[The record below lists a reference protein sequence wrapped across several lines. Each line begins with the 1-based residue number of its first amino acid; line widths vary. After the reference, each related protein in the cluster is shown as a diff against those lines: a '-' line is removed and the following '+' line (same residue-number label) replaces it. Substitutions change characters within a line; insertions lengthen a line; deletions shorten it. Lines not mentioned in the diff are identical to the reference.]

1 MNKST
6 NSSTYTYLT
15 SMTNDLFS
23 HKQFY
28 NTIRINSVCIL
39 CIKFKKND
47 FRLKNCSA
55 NIEGITSFKDVTF
68 MHFVMLQ

>member
-6 NSSTYTYLT
+6 HSSTYTCFT

-23 HKQFY
+23 HKLFY
-28 NTIRINSVCIL
+28 YTIRVIAVCIL
-39 CIKFKKND
+39 CIKFEKND